1 MVIRSPINYSGGQ
14 PTIGGTLGSA
24 WESGKKAITGQRASD
39 YGGKPISPSSNYSDI
54 SGKIAQSAV
63 DSTTPAA
70 GNRYTGQAW
79 DKYVADPVSNW
90 WGEKVDAPYKKQLG
104 GAKESPE
111 RLEDWWREKVEQ
123 PWKEMWRSATP
134 DYSSILD
141 DFKQTPTLPNS
152 GGFGGGAGGAG
163 GYQDLSE
170 ILRQRALGEAPSVS
184 EMAAKQ
190 AQDRNLKQS
199 MALAMAQPRSALG
212 QRAAIQQQALGGQQV
227 AGDLARA
234 RLAEQQ
240 QAQGAYNQMAD
251 IATRRDIAQMQDQ
264 RARALAVLEAQMRQ
278 KEAEAELAKATMSA
292 GASGLGGLLESLV
305 DKFGGSSGGDGG
317 GGGGSSGT
325 TSSTKLTGTAPVVRG
340 KARREQN
347 SWGG

>member
-1 MVIRSPINYSGGQ
+1 MASIYEQLTGKEDPVDVSIPTVRDTGRWGGDYFGDSPFGQ
-14 PTIGGTLGSA
+14 VSRWTDEKISKPISEQYEGV
-24 WESGKKAITGQRASD
+24 WRAPRRAANWWD
-39 YGGKPISPSSNYSDI
+39 EKVANPVQEQIYGGK
-54 SGKIAQSAV
+54 
-63 DSTTPAA
+63 
-70 GNRYTGQAW
+70 
-79 DKYVADPVSNW
+79 
-90 WGEKVDAPYKKQLG
+90 EAPR
-104 GAKESPE
+104 
-111 RLEDWWREKVEQ
+111 RLEDWWGEKVEQ

-134 DYSSILD
+134 DYSSILE

-317 GGGGSSGT
+317 DGGGS